1 MPRTLRSLHVGSMAL
16 VALGLALL
24 TPGARA
30 QQESLRD
37 EVLAL
42 NNITGTTSI
51 EAEIKKLIGDKDKA
65 KQLLPVAVRV
75 TRAKDQP
82 LGYNAVY
89 ILARVAFELKE
100 YEPAEDLYSVA
111 KEQALK
117 LQSGTR
123 LGQSFGGLID
133 LFYVQKKFDRTVKLC
148 QEFLDLG
155 GDDTVERLKPI
166 VVERMLQ
173 SLNRQ
178 GRFDEA
184 LKLAG
189 TLAEAE
195 GPKGW
200 WALELQGNVLQQ
212 AGKNKEAADAYET
225 VLGRLG
231 KDKNLTEE
239 QRSRNVE
246 RTRYLLTGVYVDL
259 GQVDKAADLLK
270 TLLEKKP
277 DSATYNNDL
286 GYIWA
291 DHDMN
296 LDEAERLVRKA
307 LEEDRKQRKADPD
320 LTPEEDKDNAA
331 YLDSLGWVLFKR
343 KKFEEAR
350 KVLEEAVKDPDG
362 QHIEIF
368 DHLAQVLVALKDKK
382 AAVEAW

>member
-1 MPRTLRSLHVGSMAL
+1 MAL